1 MFRLALFCLLMFPAL
16 SLHAQFQQGMDN
28 RQPAFD
34 SSGVSRDSSD
44 VTFTGIEATERRMPK
59 MERKSY
65 SLDRFQQYLP
75 VYRSQIINATLGN
88 NGSAMQ
94 PWIFAPAFNRG
105 LGWGFRTFEPYFLHT
120 EQLKIYDAKSPYTE
134 ANYVQGSREENFFR
148 LIHTQNA
155 GRAVNAGIEY
165 ERINSEGFYVRQRAA
180 HTALRFHL
188 WLRPE
193 KSRYQLIAG
202 ASYHRGLVQENGGL
216 TAFGDSLFRTNS
228 QPNRK
233 LYPVGLQTARNQ
245 QFRNGILIRQS
256 YDLIQNK
263 SDSLRS
269 SGTLRFQH
277 TATYDFHRHGFDDPS
292 PDTLYYPDIFKANNN
307 TTSWIQ
313 RKVNN
318 EIALLKLEGVAD
330 STHRFQLGFKAF
342 IRQQFV
348 DLYTEFYGLS
358 DSLNLRTVNQS
369 AGGFVRLEGLT
380 WRMNASAEIFFTG
393 FNAGD
398 TQLEGN
404 LELGKKDRNT
414 INFSVESYL
423 QEIDYQ
429 LQFFSSNFSYWN
441 QDFAKQRLLR
451 LGAEYRDAKDRWTLF
466 LYNRVMGNLVILN
479 DQGRPEQITQA
490 QNVLSAGGK
499 HKLRTGK
506 WNLHS
511 QILVQ
516 LASNT
521 DLIRLPMLQFQE
533 NLFWE
538 TPFRKSKTLL
548 RIGADFMASSAF
560 TAYGYQPWSGLF
572 YRSNNTENSGLFQ
585 ADFYVSARI
594 RRARVFIKLEHFNSA
609 FGEQTFILTPGY
621 AINDRALKL
630 GLNWT
635 FFD

>member
-1 MFRLALFCLLMFPAL
+1 MFRLALFCLLILPAL
-16 SLHAQFQQGMDN
+16 SLKAQFQQGMDN
-28 RQPAFD
+28 RKPAFD

-155 GRAVNAGIEY
+155 GKALNAGIEY

-216 TAFGDSLFRTNS
+216 TAFGDSLFRTNT

-233 LYPVGLQTARNQ
+233 LYPVGLQSARNQ
-245 QFRNGILIRQS
+245 QFRNGVLIRQS
-256 YDLIQNK
+256 YDLIKMK
-263 SDSLRS
+263 SDSLRRS
-269 SGTLRFQH
+269 ATLRLQH
-277 TATYDFHRHGFDDPS
+277 TAAYDFHRHGFDDPS
-292 PDTLYYPDIFKANNN
+292 PDTLYYPNIFNANTN
-307 TTSWIQ
+307 TTSWIH

-318 EIALLKLEGVAD
+318 EFALLKLESAPD
-330 STHRFQLGFKAF
+330 STHRVQLGFKAF
-342 IRQQFV
+342 LRQQYV
-348 DLYTEFYGLS
+348 ELHTEFYGLS
-358 DSLNLRTVNQS
+358 DSLNLRTFNQS
-369 AGGFVRLEGLT
+369 AGGFLRLEGLK
-380 WRMNASAEIFFTG
+380 WRVNASAELFFAG

-398 TQLEGN
+398 TQLEGS
-404 LELGKKDRNT
+404 LELGKKDGNT
-414 INFSVESYL
+414 LTISLESFF
-423 QEIDYQ
+423 QEADYQ

-441 QDFAKQRLLR
+441 QDFAKQSLLR
-451 LGAEYRDAKDRWTLF
+451 IGAEYRDYRDRWSLF
-466 LYNRVMGNLVILN
+466 LHNRVMGNFVILN
-479 DQGRPEQITQA
+479 SLGRPEQITQA
-490 QNVLSAGGK
+490 QNVISAGGK
-499 HKLRTGK
+499 HKLRFGK

-511 QILVQ
+511 HILAQ

-521 DLIRLPMLQFQE
+521 DVIRLPLLQFQE
-533 NLFWE
+533 NFFWE
-538 TPFRKSKTLL
+538 TPFKKSKTVL
-548 RIGADFMASSAF
+548 RIGADFMASTAF
-560 TAYGYQPWSGLF
+560 TAYGYQAWSGLF
-572 YRSNNTENSGLFQ
+572 YRSNNANNSGLLQ
-585 ADFYVSARI
+585 ADVYISARI
-594 RRARVFIKLEHFNSA
+594 RRARVFIKFEHLNSS
-609 FGEQTFILTPGY
+609 FGDQTFILTPGY